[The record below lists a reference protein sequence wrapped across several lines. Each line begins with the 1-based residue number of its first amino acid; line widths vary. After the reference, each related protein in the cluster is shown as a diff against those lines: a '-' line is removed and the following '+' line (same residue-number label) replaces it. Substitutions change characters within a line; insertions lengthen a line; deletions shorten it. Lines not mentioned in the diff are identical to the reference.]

1 MKKLITLTL
10 AATLALSLI
19 TGCGAAPASSTP
31 APVSSAPASAPAAP
45 TTEPTAEQ
53 KLLIVGLD
61 DQFPPMGFRDD
72 KNNLVGFDID
82 LATEVAKRLGMTVAL
97 TPIDWS
103 TKELEVNSGK
113 VDMLWNGMT
122 ITDARKES
130 MLVSPAYIK
139 NAQVVVVGTDA
150 PIKSIADLAGKKVA
164 MQEGSSAQDAYSK
177 CAAAG
182 KEASIITAPENIT
195 LFQDLKIGRIDAV
208 IVDKVVADYYI
219 TQNGEGK
226 LRVVDEALE
235 DEEYG
240 FAFKKGNTELAN
252 LVMDEF
258 QKMVDDGTA
267 AEISKKWF
275 GEDRIVFKK

>member
-1 MKKLITLTL
+1 MKKLITLAL
-10 AATLALSLI
+10 AATLTLTLA
-19 TGCGAAPASSTP
+19 TGCGKAAAPAS
-31 APVSSAPASAPAAP
+31 PASPASPAASP
-45 TTEPTAEQ
+45 AAAKTT
-53 KLLIVGLD
+53 LVVGLD

-82 LATEVAKRLGMTVAL
+82 LVTEVGKRLGMEVAL

-113 VDMLWNGMT
+113 VDLLWNGLT

-130 MLVSPAYIK
+130 MLLSPAYIK
-139 NAQVVVVGTDA
+139 NAQVVVVGTA
-150 PIKSIADLAGKKVA
+150 SEIKAIADLSGKKVA
-164 MQEGSSAQDAYSK
+164 MQEGSSAQEAYAK

-182 KEASIITAPENIT
+182 KETEIITAPENIT

-208 IVDKVVADYYI
+208 VIDKVVADYYI
-219 TQNGEGK
+219 SKNGEGK
-226 LRVVDEALE
+226 LRVLDEALE

-240 FAFKKGNTELAN
+240 FAFKKGNTEFAS
-252 LVMDEF
+252 LVIDEF
-258 QKMVDDGTA
+258 DKMVADGTA

-275 GEDRIVFKK
+275 GEDRIIFKK